1 MNQIGWSAW
10 IVAHRAAILALSIKP
25 TEPAV
30 AADYDRLRLR
40 TSEFHPSKA
49 AISMSCPRP
58 MRDRTDIRIRRTFYA
73 EVSEVACQFPNSE
86 NATLVNNQ

>member
-10 IVAHRAAILALSIKP
+10 IVTHRAAILTLSIKP
-25 TEPAV
+25 TAPAV

-49 AISMSCPRP
+49 AISMSCP
-58 MRDRTDIRIRRTFYA
+58 
-73 EVSEVACQFPNSE
+73 
-86 NATLVNNQ
+86 